1 MTEEDIRQQ
10 SYNDELIKLRLSNI
24 SLNARPKVE
33 RRVPVKQIVTQQQI
47 DDYRRK
53 LNKPV
58 KVEGVNYKYS
68 TPDSEPILEQVDDTV
83 IEKVLSESDIED
95 GRKLIKKYVEER
107 NKYMAY
113 MDEMGQKKKD
123 LIYGLNNNPLYIE
136 DLEKIKKLKQE
147 EKDIEKEMN
156 KLVNTKR
163 KNRGSISGI
172 FKYKDE
178 YDKLDIKLNEIKN
191 KIVDAGI
198 YNENDEENLNKK
210 IKEIDELID
219 DIKIAIKDKESD
231 IEYIQQEIRNNEQN
245 KSINQAEE
253 QRVKEIN
260 KGRVKNY
267 QNELNQLNR
276 GEFSIVQQGNETEQ
290 EWLERLGEF
299 GETLYDDDKLNL
311 ESNIYNVKE
320 LRKNLKELIKD
331 DVIIDDVIR
340 AFNVVEEDVYQLNTI
355 FNPYIKNKF
364 IKLYG
369 KFNPRITFD
378 NVYNLLSDL
387 LYQGKHGLKKENNG
401 IDESDDGVEIKK
413 SNLDNSTKNDEDNIN
428 TSSSNETTPQL
439 EYKVGSLLSKVGSML
454 SDQLTGKPLNLEYES
469 TNEEYNQPNEDY
481 NQPNEEEQQP
491 NEKELY
497 NTEKLKIAT
506 YDNSFMIYNRENE
519 KVLFLKLSSNLNSI
533 LLAYDND
540 GKGEIRDSNDAKGR
554 YRLYGGRDGISF
566 NGKTFIK
573 WLSEKTNVYSVKTD
587 EKKGI
592 ENDTDIILKY
602 FGGSGTLTKITKYLK
617 EEYGMTNTQ
626 QKIIKDS
633 SGKNI
638 KKNDGTDLMGFGLG
652 LPKDIP
658 KELIPFGR
666 CKLHLY
672 KLYYDNEFVLKDS
685 SGFNIP
691 GLRNVKVSDEFVELI
706 MKIHNKENISQ
717 SFIKKLSKAEQDLY
731 DLVIFK
737 CGLKNLDIDHKT
749 NVKNLKEKLATIE
762 GEIEAGNDNK
772 EVLKELYDVL
782 QQLVIYKSINV
793 SEAKKHYNSI
803 KNDFF

>member
-1 MTEEDIRQQ
+1 MTTEDIRQQ

-33 RRVPVKQIVTQQQI
+33 RRAPMKPIVTQQQI

-53 LNKPV
+53 MSKPV
-58 KVEGVNYKYS
+58 RIGGVNYKYS
-68 TPDSEPILEQVDDTV
+68 KSESEPILEDVDEKNIVDVLNEDEIINLGKNIKTATGNLNQINKNIAELEQEKIDT
-83 IEKVLSESDIED
+83 IYSINNKEKSIIDLKSK
-95 GRKLIKKYVEER
+95 GTTKNKKT
-107 NKYMAY
+107 
-113 MDEMGQKKKD
+113 
-123 LIYGLNNNPLYIE
+123 
-136 DLEKIKKLKQE
+136 IKKLNDETDSLDAIKLFLKEIEQEIESEKQ
-147 EKDIEKEMN
+147 KYKNIEKYLTE
-156 KLVNTKR
+156 K
-163 KNRGSISGI
+163 
-172 FKYKDE
+172 
-178 YDKLDIKLNEIKN
+178 
-191 KIVDAGI
+191 
-198 YNENDEENLNKK
+198 
-210 IKEIDELID
+210 
-219 DIKIAIKDKESD
+219 
-231 IEYIQQEIRNNEQN
+231 QQEIRNNEQN

-290 EWLERLGEF
+290 EWLERLNEF
-299 GETLYDDDKLNL
+299 GETLYDDEKLNL

-378 NVYNLLSDL
+378 IVYNLLSDL
-387 LYQGKHGLKKENNG
+387 LYQGKHGNKKENDG
-401 IDESDDGVEIKK
+401 TDEKDDYVEVKK
-413 SNLDNSTKNDEDNIN
+413 TNLDKSTDVDDLDQSKN
-428 TSSSNETTPQL
+428 TSSSVGEEPQL
-439 EYKVGSLLSKVGSML
+439 GFRVGSML
-454 SDQLTGKPLNLEYES
+454 NTAATMITEKLTGKLPALEYYPSGSDYE
-469 TNEEYNQPNEDY
+469 TRGEEKYDEEDGEDKED
-481 NQPNEEEQQP
+481 EEDKKF
-491 NEKELY
+491 NDIELY
-497 NTEKLKIAT
+497 NESDFKIGV
-506 YDNSFMIYNRENE
+506 YKNSFMIYNKKND
-519 KVLFLKLSSNLNSI
+519 KVLYLRVASNQQSI

-540 GKGEIRDSNDAKGR
+540 GKGDIKNSNDAIGR
-554 YRLYGGRDGISF
+554 YRLYGGREGISF
-566 NGKTFIK
+566 NGKSFIK
-573 WLSEKTNVYSVKTD
+573 WLSEKTGVYSVKTN
-587 EKKGI
+587 ERKGI
-592 ENDTDIILKY
+592 ENNVDLIKKYLGETGQLTNIIKY
-602 FGGSGTLTKITKYLK
+602 FKSD
-617 EEYGMTNTQ
+617 YGMTNTQ
-626 QKIIKDS
+626 QQIVRDS
-633 SGKNI
+633 SGKAI

-672 KLYYDNEFVLKDS
+672 KLYYDNELVLKDG

-717 SFIKKLSKAEQDLY
+717 SFINKLSKGEQELY

-749 NVKNLKEKLATIE
+749 NVKKLKEKLATIE

-793 SEAKKHYNSI
+793 SEAKKHYNTI